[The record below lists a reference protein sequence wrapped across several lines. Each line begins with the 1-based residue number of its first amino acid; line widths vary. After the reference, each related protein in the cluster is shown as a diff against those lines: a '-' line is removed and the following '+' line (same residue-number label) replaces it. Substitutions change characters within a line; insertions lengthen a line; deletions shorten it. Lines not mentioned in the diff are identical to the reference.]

1 MRTEPD
7 PEYIEETMRAVQRL
21 WRAIMAIKQR
31 EGEEPD
37 LQQLQTVVTEPGAD
51 RMLLVLECLSVL
63 AEEVERLQQR
73 VILLEG
79 QPTGLTRSPSAE
91 EQP

>member
-1 MRTEPD
+1 MSTEPA
-7 PEYIEETMRAVQRL
+7 PEYIEETMQAVQRL
-21 WRAIMAIKQR
+21 WRAIMVIKQR

-51 RMLLVLECLSVL
+51 RMLLALECLSVL
-63 AEEVERLQQR
+63 AEEVARLQQR

-79 QPTGLTRSPSAE
+79 RLRPAQ

>member
-1 MRTEPD
+1 MSTEPD

-37 LQQLQTVVTEPGAD
+37 LQQLQTVVTEPRAD

-63 AEEVERLQQR
+63 ADEVARLQER

-79 QPTGLTRSPSAE
+79 QPRPAE
-91 EQP
+91 ERP

>member
-1 MRTEPD
+1 MSTEPD

-37 LQQLQTVVTEPGAD
+37 LQQLQTVVTEPHAD

-63 AEEVERLQQR
+63 AEEVARLQQR

-79 QPTGLTRSPSAE
+79 RPQTDQ